1 MFSVRR
7 ATGWERWKCCW
18 KTDPFFW
25 ESDGSTPNLTFFNV
39 NDPSVRYYE
48 TGLSATLHGYRS
60 EGVFGGWTTPK
71 PEDGNEM
78 YISLG
83 AYAQI
88 EKKCPL
94 YCEKSGTYFCHN
106 HFGNQSL

>member
-7 ATGWERWKCCW
+7 ATRWGSYQ
-18 KTDPFFW
+18 TDPFFW
-25 ESDGSTPNLTFFNV
+25 ESDQSTINFTFVTV

-48 TGLSATLHGYRS
+48 TGLSNSWQG
-60 EGVFGGWTTPK
+60 GVFRGASAGWVYPK

-78 YISLG
+78 YIALG

-88 EKKCPL
+88 EKSCPL

-106 HFGNQSL
+106 CFSNQSL